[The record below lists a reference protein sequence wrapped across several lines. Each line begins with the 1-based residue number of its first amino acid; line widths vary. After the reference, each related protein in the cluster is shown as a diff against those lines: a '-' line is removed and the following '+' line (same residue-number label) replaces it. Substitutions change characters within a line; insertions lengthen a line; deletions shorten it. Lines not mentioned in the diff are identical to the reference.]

1 MRETTT
7 TQEKRKLFP
16 TPTFTNILFFL
27 NFDLITMFPLLLS
40 PAWPKSITWLILSVT
55 WFSPPRFG
63 NLAMSRAW
71 SRAVRY
77 FPHAADTHD
86 STVTKAATLHRGNH
100 SGFGEVNRRYLYNIL
115 CTMCET
121 NVVFWIKNNSSNI
134 NTRKMY
140 FKIEFICHQAIAHKG
155 NSSLLLY
162 QSIILLPLSVML
174 SRLPCNAKTKFK
186 AKKIKNSTTCC
197 NMYRGEVKSVPDTS
211 FPVEIDHLS
220 WNVNSSHLIFQF
232 RD

>member
-1 MRETTT
+1 MRETT

-71 SRAVRY
+71 SRAVRSSRMQL
-77 FPHAADTHD
+77 TH
-86 STVTKAATLHRGNH
+86 TTALWQTAATLHRGNH
-100 SGFGEVNRRYLYNIL
+100 TGFGEVNRRYLYNIL

-162 QSIILLPLSVML
+162 QSIML
-174 SRLPCNAKTKFK
+174 FFYPWALCFRGCLVTQRL
-186 AKKIKNSTTCC
+186 NSK
-197 NMYRGEVKSVPDTS
+197 RRK
-211 FPVEIDHLS
+211 
-220 WNVNSSHLIFQF
+220 
-232 RD
+232 

>member
-1 MRETTT
+1 
-7 TQEKRKLFP
+7 
-16 TPTFTNILFFL
+16 
-27 NFDLITMFPLLLS
+27 MFPLLLS

-55 WFSPPRFG
+55 WFSLSRFG

-71 SRAVRY
+71 SRAVRD
-77 FPHAADTHD
+77 FPHAVDTHD

-121 NVVFWIKNNSSNI
+121 NVVFWIKYNSSNI

-162 QSIILLPLSVML
+162 QSIML
-174 SRLPCNAKTKFK
+174 FFYPWALCFRGCLVTQRL
-186 AKKIKNSTTCC
+186 NSK
-197 NMYRGEVKSVPDTS
+197 RRK
-211 FPVEIDHLS
+211 
-220 WNVNSSHLIFQF
+220 
-232 RD
+232 